1 MIVAMATKELQPGD
15 TAPAIDVMTDE
26 SKPFSLSSL
35 AGKQVV
41 LYFYPKADTPG

>member
-1 MIVAMATKELQPGD
+1 MSRMPKTLEPGD
-15 TAPAIDVMTDE
+15 KAPAIQAVTDE
-26 SKPFSLSSL
+26 AEPFTLASL

>member
-1 MIVAMATKELQPGD
+1 MIRMTKTLEAGD
-15 TAPAIDVMTDE
+15 KAPAIKAVTDE
-26 SKPFSLSSL
+26 NQPFTLASL